1 MLKFNPNKRITAV
14 EAIQDSYF
22 DDVRLPNQETN
33 TDIPKIHIDV
43 DDKEEYEGSTMYS
56 LICKDIET
64 FSSRVFDFEND
75 FEEEEGEDYWH
86 CLFANP

>member
-43 DDKEEYEGSTMYS
+43 DDKEEYEGSTFYD

-75 FEEEEGEDYWH
+75 FEEEEGEDY
-86 CLFANP
+86 